1 VPLFIGLISGT
12 SADGIDAALLRAG
25 TAAPDDR
32 DTGNAN
38 VDGAAPRIE
47 VLAARTIAYDTALRS
62 TILRVSQVD
71 ARLDLDEFCALDTAV
86 GEAFAA
92 AALALAAGAGIDI
105 TTVRAIGS
113 HGQTLRHRPRPPHR
127 FTLQVGDPN
136 VIAERTGI
144 DVVADFRRR
153 DVAAGG
159 EGAPLMPA
167 FHAAVLGDARETR
180 AVLNLGGIGNLTLL
194 PKSGPVRGFDTGPA
208 NGLLDAWCLEHTGRA
223 YDAGGTWA
231 ASGRVLPALLERC
244 LAEPWLALPPPKSS
258 GRDQFHLGW
267 LRARLRGDESAA
279 DVQATLAELSAHS
292 IVDALRATQPAT
304 TRVIACGGG
313 VHNALLMAR
322 IAARLPGVM
331 VESSLAHGIDPD
343 AVEAAGFAW
352 LASQTLAGRA
362 GNRPEVT
369 GAVGPRVLGVMVPG
383 ARGGSPGN
391 QRFPS
396 GLRT

>member
-1 VPLFIGLISGT
+1 VEPACFVGLISGT
-12 SADGIDAALLRAG
+12 SADGIDAAVLR
-25 TAAPDDR
+25 
-32 DTGNAN
+32 
-38 VDGAAPRIE
+38 VSPRVE
-47 VLAARTIAYDTALRS
+47 VLAARTTPYPAGLRDTV
-62 TILRVSQVD
+62 LRVSQLD
-71 ARLDLDEFCALDTAV
+71 AKLDLDEFGALDTAI

-92 AALALAAGAGIDI
+92 AALALIAEAGIEASQ
-105 TTVRAIGS
+105 VRAIGS

-194 PKSGPVRGFDTGPA
+194 PTRGPVRGFDTGPA
-208 NGLLDAWCLEHTGRA
+208 NGLMDAWCLEHTGHAFDRDGA
-223 YDAGGTWA
+223 WGSG
-231 ASGRVLPALLERC
+231 GRVLPALLERC

-267 LRARLRGDESAA
+267 LRERLAGDESAV
-279 DVQATLAELSAHS
+279 DVQATLVEFSARS
-292 IVDALRATQPAT
+292 IVDALRATQLDT
-304 TRVIACGGG
+304 QRLIACGGG
-313 VHNALLMAR
+313 VHNAMLMSR
-322 IAARLPGVM
+322 LAALLPGVA
-331 VESSLAHGIDPD
+331 VESTAAHGIDPD

-352 LASQTLAGRA
+352 LAWQTVEGRP

-369 GAVGPRVLGVMVPG
+369 GAAGPRVLGVVVPG
-383 ARGGSPGN
+383 R
-391 QRFPS
+391 R
-396 GLRT
+396 

>member
-1 VPLFIGLISGT
+1 MTLFIGLISGT
-12 SADGIDAALLRAG
+12 SADGIDAALLRITPGADG
-25 TAAPDDR
+25 SRRPGGSAP
-32 DTGNAN
+32 G
-38 VDGAAPRIE
+38 VE
-47 VLAARTIAYDTALRS
+47 VLAARTTPYPEPLRA
-62 TILRVSQVD
+62 TVLRVSQLD
-71 ARLDLDEFCALDTAV
+71 AKLDLDEFGALDTAV

-92 AALALAAGAGIDI
+92 AALALVAEAGIDI
-105 TTVRAIGS
+105 ADVRAIGS

-167 FHAAVLGDARETR
+167 FHAAVLGDAHETR

-194 PKSGPVRGFDTGPA
+194 PPHGPVRGFDTGPA
-208 NGLLDAWCLEHTGRA
+208 NGLMDAWCLEHRGHPF
-223 YDAGGTWA
+223 DADGAWG

-267 LRARLRGDESAA
+267 LRERLRGDEAPV
-279 DVQATLAELSAHS
+279 DVQATLAELSARS
-292 IVDALRATQPAT
+292 IADALGMTQPRT

-313 VHNALLMAR
+313 VHNTLLMERLAALLPEAT
-322 IAARLPGVM
+322 
-331 VESSLAHGIDPD
+331 VESSAAHGIDPD

-352 LASQTLAGRA
+352 LASQTLEGRA

-369 GAVGPRVLGVMVPG
+369 GAAGPRVLGVIVPG
-383 ARGGSPGN
+383 GGRSA
-391 QRFPS
+391 
-396 GLRT
+396 

>member
-1 VPLFIGLISGT
+1 VSLFIGLISGT
-12 SADGIDAALLRAG
+12 SADGIDAALLR
-25 TAAPDDR
+25 
-32 DTGNAN
+32 
-38 VDGAAPRIE
+38 VSPRIE
-47 VLAARTIAYDTALRS
+47 VIAARTTPYGADLRS

-71 ARLDLDEFCALDTAV
+71 AKLDLDEFGALDTAV
-86 GEAFAA
+86 GEAFADA
-92 AALALAAGAGIDI
+92 AQRLIEDAGVDARQI
-105 TTVRAIGS
+105 RAIGS

-136 VIAERTGI
+136 VIAERTGR

-167 FHAAVLGDARETR
+167 FHAAVLGDACETR

-194 PKSGPVRGFDTGPA
+194 PVDGAVRGFDTGPA
-208 NGLLDAWCLEHTGRA
+208 NGLMDAWCFEHTGRSF
-223 YDAGGTWA
+223 DAGGAWGAT
-231 ASGRVLPALLERC
+231 GRALPALLERC

-267 LRARLRGDESAA
+267 LRERLHGDEAAA
-279 DVQATLAELSAHS
+279 DVQATLAELSARS
-292 IVDALRATQPAT
+292 IVDALRATQPDTA
-304 TRVIACGGG
+304 RLIACGGG

-322 IAARLPGVM
+322 IAALLPGVV
-331 VESSLAHGIDPD
+331 VESSAAHGIDPD

-352 LASQTLAGRA
+352 LAWQTLEGRP

-369 GAVGPRVLGVMVPG
+369 GATGPRVLGVIVPG
-383 ARGGSPGN
+383 RSE
-391 QRFPS
+391 
-396 GLRT
+396 T

>member
-1 VPLFIGLISGT
+1 MAAPRIGGSATAEPAFAGTAFIGLISGT
-12 SADGIDAALLRAG
+12 SADGIDAALVR
-25 TAAPDDR
+25 
-32 DTGNAN
+32 
-38 VDGAAPRIE
+38 VSPRVE
-47 VLAARTIAYDTALRS
+47 VLAASTTPYAAALRE
-62 TILRVSQVD
+62 TILRVSQLD
-71 ARLDLDEFCALDTAV
+71 AKLDLDEFGALDSAI
-86 GEAFAA
+86 GEAFAD
-92 AALALAAGAGIDI
+92 AALALLAGAGIEAAQI
-105 TTVRAIGS
+105 RAIGS

-194 PKSGPVRGFDTGPA
+194 PPDGRVRGFDTGPA
-208 NGLLDAWCLEHTGRA
+208 NGLLDAWCFENTGQAFDRGGA
-223 YDAGGTWA
+223 WGAG
-231 ASGRVLPALLERC
+231 GRVLPALLERC

-267 LRARLRGDESAA
+267 LRERLAGDERPV
-279 DVQATLAELSAHS
+279 DVQATLADFSARS
-292 IVDALRATQPAT
+292 IVDALLATQRD
-304 TRVIACGGG
+304 TRRLIACGGG
-313 VHNALLMAR
+313 VHNAMLMGR
-322 IAARLPGVM
+322 LAALLPGVV
-331 VESSLAHGIDPD
+331 VESSAAHGIDPD

-352 LASQTLAGRA
+352 LAWQSIEGRP

-369 GAVGPRVLGVMVPG
+369 GARGPRVLGVQVPG
-383 ARGGSPGN
+383 R
-391 QRFPS
+391 R
-396 GLRT
+396 

>member
-1 VPLFIGLISGT
+1 MARYIGLISGT
-12 SADGIDAALLRAG
+12 SADGIDAALLSVTPGDTRA
-25 TAAPDDR
+25 TPPSIA
-32 DTGNAN
+32 
-38 VDGAAPRIE
+38 
-47 VLAARTIAYDTALRS
+47 VLLARTTPYDAALRE
-62 TILRVSQVD
+62 TILRVSQAD
-71 ARLDLDEFCALDTAV
+71 ALLDLDEFGALDTAI
-86 GEAFAA
+86 GEAFAQ
-92 AALALAAGAGIDI
+92 AALGLLAQAGIDPA
-105 TTVRAIGS
+105 TVRAIGS

-136 VIAERTGI
+136 VIAERTGC

-194 PKSGPVRGFDTGPA
+194 PPDGPVRGFDTGPA
-208 NGLLDAWCLEHTGRA
+208 NGLMDAWCLEHTGKTFDSNGA
-223 YDAGGTWA
+223 WGAT
-231 ASGRVLPALLERC
+231 GRVLPALLERC

-267 LRARLRGDESAA
+267 LRERLAGDEAAA
-279 DVQATLAELSAHS
+279 DVQATLVEFSARS
-292 IVDALRATQPAT
+292 IVDALRATQPT
-304 TRVIACGGG
+304 TARLVACGGG

-322 IAARLPGVM
+322 LSALLPEVA
-331 VESSLAHGIDPD
+331 VESSAAHGIDPD

-352 LASQTLAGRA
+352 LAWQTLEGRA

-369 GAVGPRVLGVMVPG
+369 GAAGRRVLGVIVPG
-383 ARGGSPGN
+383 R
-391 QRFPS
+391 RFD
-396 GLRT
+396 